1 MTQAWQLLHASIQL
15 LSASINRVLGRR
27 YLIILEGQILDRQ
40 GDCHQ
45 AVQQRANH
53 NDGNCNYS
61 MIMILTLLGFNMKGK
76 DLLRSA
82 AIIAVE

>member
-1 MTQAWQLLHASIQL
+1 
-15 LSASINRVLGRR
+15 
-27 YLIILEGQILDRQ
+27 
-40 GDCHQ
+40 
-45 AVQQRANH
+45 
-53 NDGNCNYS
+53 